1 MNIRRTLAAAS
12 AAGVITAL
20 ALAGA
25 SPAFSAKGGGGKPGG
40 GGGGTT
46 ELTYAALGDSFA
58 AGQGG
63 GSYLD
68 TSCYRSSN
76 SYPKR
81 LDADAAIKL
90 TAFPA
95 CSGASTVEVSAGQIA
110 AIPLGTKRVTLTVG
124 GNDLGFSNIMQNC
137 FVFISNT
144 TCQSQLS
151 TAEGMIAGG
160 TSSVVGAKVAGVITQ
175 IKSRLA
181 ADGKVVVTGYPKLFN
196 EPSSYAFAARVNA
209 DTATLNDVLEATA
222 AANGAGFVD
231 VEVAFTG
238 HGIGSSSPWI
248 NSFSWFNTTAAFHPN
263 STGYANYAALVKPAL
278 G

>member
-1 MNIRRTLAAAS
+1 MNTRRAFAAAS
-12 AAGVITAL
+12 AVIVVVAL

-25 SPAFSAKGGGGKPGG
+25 SPAFAAKGGGGKPGG
-40 GGGGTT
+40 GGGGKAT
-46 ELTYAALGDSFA
+46 ELTYVALGDSFA

-68 TSCYRSSN
+68 TSCYRSTN

-81 LDADAAIKL
+81 LDAEKNLKL

-95 CSGASTVEVSAGQIA
+95 CSGASTVEVAAGQIP
-110 AIPLGTKRVTLTVG
+110 AIPAGTKRVTLTVG
-124 GNDLGFSNIMQNC
+124 GNDLGFSSIMQNC
-137 FVFISNT
+137 FVLVSNT
-144 TCQSQLS
+144 TCQSQL
-151 TAEGMIAGG
+151 TAAETKINDGTIAGLVR
-160 TSSVVGAKVAGVITQ
+160 SVITQ
-175 IKSRLA
+175 IKPRLA
-181 ADGKVVVTGYPKLFN
+181 SDGRIVVTGYPKLFN
-196 EPSSYAFAARVNA
+196 EPSGYAYAARVNA
-209 DTATLNDVLEATA
+209 DTAKLNDVLEATA
-222 AANGAGFVD
+222 VAEGARFVD
-231 VEVAFTG
+231 VEGQFAG